1 MHVEYPMERP
11 NFVVVQLPDCALAFS
26 YKTLIGV
33 KSRFNRGERDYE
45 ERWHLAKN
53 TWGPTTGKH
62 LNLLDHFNHERV
74 PQAEVERIAYEIL
87 TGKAQALLTDLHTAH
102 NAAIEAFK

>member
-1 MHVEYPMERP
+1 MHVEYPTERP
-11 NFVVVQLPDCALAFS
+11 NFVVVNLPDCALAFS

-33 KSRFNRGERDYE
+33 KTHLYGF
-45 ERWHLAKN
+45 RWVLAKN
-53 TWGPTTGKH
+53 EWGPTTGKH

-87 TGKAQALLTDLHTAH
+87 TGKAQALLTDLTTAH
-102 NAAIEAFK
+102 DAAMRAIQG